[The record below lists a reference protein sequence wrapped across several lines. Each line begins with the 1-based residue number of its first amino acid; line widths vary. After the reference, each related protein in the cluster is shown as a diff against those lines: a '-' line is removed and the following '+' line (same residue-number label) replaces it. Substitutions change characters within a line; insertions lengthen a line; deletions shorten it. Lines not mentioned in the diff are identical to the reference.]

1 MSDERGERLPPSGW
15 ALTSRQSP
23 GEAGGFPQDTDPH
36 TQALAREILLA
47 QAQEALASK
56 VGRNDPCPCGSG
68 KKYKRCCLSN
78 HERILSGQIP
88 RQRADLARLE
98 AERSRCEQVVR
109 EGYELLT
116 KRDFPRA
123 RALAQRWSKTFQ
135 RDDRFQDI
143 MVTAWIQAGEPE
155 PALEMA
161 RESYRRALEEKEYFL
176 RHGIHSWEEGEPSH
190 GHVYA
195 PEAWLER
202 IWVAHR
208 AVAYKEAYPEA
219 PEPHLV
225 ALVKELRRADEA
237 GRFPQDKHEGLK
249 ARRQALAGVLEA
261 IKARGSRALP
271 YLLPICPRYSWS
283 SLLVP
288 ELLVHWGDDPSIG
301 ALVEV
306 AMFRYPY
313 LSESCLQGLEELGP
327 KVLPHLKRAF
337 ESDQEFDP
345 LKIGLLSVAGEIGT
359 QEALGWLTQMLA
371 HPLPGI
377 VNWTAGILGKKRY
390 AAALPMLREASRRVG
405 KQPYILWALE
415 EMEHLEGEA
424 PF

>member
-1 MSDERGERLPPSGW
+1 MSDEHGERLPRTSCG
-15 ALTSRQSP
+15 LTSRHSP
-23 GEAGGFPQDTDPH
+23 GGSGGFPEDTDPR

-68 KKYKRCCLSN
+68 KKYKRCCLPI
-78 HERILSGQIP
+78 HERTLSGRVP
-88 RQRADLARLE
+88 RHKADLARLE
-98 AERSRCEQVVR
+98 AQRSRCERMVR

-123 RALAQRWSKTFQ
+123 RALAQRWSRTFQ

-155 PALEMA
+155 LALKMA
-161 RESYRRALEEKEYFL
+161 RESYRRALQEKEYFL

-208 AVAYKEAYPEA
+208 AVAYKEAYPKD
-219 PEPHLV
+219 PEVDLV

-237 GRFPQDKHEGLK
+237 GRFPQDRHEGLK
-249 ARRQALAGVLEA
+249 ARRQSLAGVLEA
-261 IKARGSRALP
+261 IKARGSQALP
-271 YLLPICPRYSWS
+271 YLLSICPRYSWS

-288 ELLVHWGDDPSIG
+288 ELLVHWGDDPSIR

-337 ESDQEFDP
+337 QSDREFDP

-359 QEALGWLTQMLA
+359 QEALEWLTHMLA
-371 HPLPGI
+371 HPLPTI
-377 VNWTAGILGKKRY
+377 VNWTAGILGKKRH
-390 AAALPMLREASRRVG
+390 AAALPMLREALGRVG

-415 EMEHLEGEA
+415 EMEHLEREA